1 MPTCYIVGAGDFT
14 PRGFAPVPGDL
25 VLAADGGYRALCS
38 LGYTPDLLLGDF
50 DSLGDLPLPPD
61 LPVLRFPA
69 RKDDTDT
76 GLALR
81 HGLDRGY
88 RDFALYGCAGGRVD
102 HLLANLQSMARIS
115 RLGAAIRL
123 AAPEYDAWALTGP
136 APSTPAPDASG
147 PAPHAPDAS
156 APRIPRPHAS
166 GPAPP
171 PPPPRAHASAS
182 HISASHASAPSTSAP
197 STPAPHASAP
207 HISASHASAPST
219 SSDRPR
225 AHPHR
230 PARPPRRR
238 PALPPP
244 ATLFRPPRRPAA
256 RCVHGDS
263 AHGDRRRGLRSP
275 SPGRATAMGPA
286 APALPVG
293 GTRRPSRPRAPARP
307 PRPALGLAP
316 RPRTALRAP
325 AACAPRALVHG
336 PPRTPRRSRARP
348 PRARSLPPPAPH
360 SPLANPRRM
369 RYDRASPER
378 IETR

>member
-25 VLAADGGYRALCS
+25 VLAADGGYRALYS

-136 APSTPAPDASG
+136 APSTPAPDASAPHASG
-147 PAPHAPDAS
+147 PAPHAPD
-156 APRIPRPHAS
+156 
-166 GPAPP
+166 GPAATLTLP
-171 PPPPRAHASAS
+171 
-182 HISASHASAPSTSAP
+182 
-197 STPAPHASAP
+197 
-207 HISASHASAPST
+207 
-219 SSDRPR
+219 DRPGG
-225 AHPHR
+225 
-230 PARPPRRR
+230 
-238 PALPPP
+238 
-244 ATLFRPPRRPAA
+244 TLVSVF
-256 RCVHGDS
+256 C
-263 AHGDRRRGLRSP
+263 HGDRAEGVTLTGLSYPLDGADLTGDFPLGVSNRRLEGQPATVSVRRGTLLIFQ
-275 SPGRATAMGPA
+275 GA
-286 APALPVG
+286 
-293 GTRRPSRPRAPARP
+293 
-307 PRPALGLAP
+307 
-316 RPRTALRAP
+316 
-325 AACAPRALVHG
+325 
-336 PPRTPRRSRARP
+336 
-348 PRARSLPPPAPH
+348 
-360 SPLANPRRM
+360 
-369 RYDRASPER
+369 
-378 IETR
+378 

>member
-25 VLAADGGYRALCS
+25 VLAADGGYRALYS

-136 APSTPAPDASG
+136 APSTPAPDASAPDASASHASG
-147 PAPHAPDAS
+147 PAPHAPHTPAPHAS
-156 APRIPRPHAS
+156 APHAS
-166 GPAPP
+166 GPAPHAP
-171 PPPPRAHASAS
+171 GALVLHASAPHAS
-182 HISASHASAPSTSAP
+182 APSASAPSIPAPHASAPSTSAP
-197 STPAPHASAP
+197 STPAPDASGPAP
-207 HISASHASAPST
+207 HAPDGPAAT
-219 SSDRPR
+219 LTLPDRPGG
-225 AHPHR
+225 
-230 PARPPRRR
+230 
-238 PALPPP
+238 
-244 ATLFRPPRRPAA
+244 TLVSVF
-256 RCVHGDS
+256 C
-263 AHGDRRRGLRSP
+263 HGDRAEGVTLTGLSYPLDGADLTGDFPLGVSNRRLEGQPATVSVRRGTLLIFQ
-275 SPGRATAMGPA
+275 G
-286 APALPVG
+286 V
-293 GTRRPSRPRAPARP
+293 
-307 PRPALGLAP
+307 
-316 RPRTALRAP
+316 
-325 AACAPRALVHG
+325 
-336 PPRTPRRSRARP
+336 
-348 PRARSLPPPAPH
+348 
-360 SPLANPRRM
+360 
-369 RYDRASPER
+369 
-378 IETR
+378 

>member
-25 VLAADGGYRALCS
+25 VLAADGGYRALYS

-81 HGLDRGY
+81 HGLDRGF

-147 PAPHAPDAS
+147 PAPT
-156 APRIPRPHAS
+156 RP
-166 GPAPP
+166 
-171 PPPPRAHASAS
+171 
-182 HISASHASAPSTSAP
+182 T
-197 STPAPHASAP
+197 
-207 HISASHASAPST
+207 
-219 SSDRPR
+219 
-225 AHPHR
+225 
-230 PARPPRRR
+230 ARPPPSPSRT
-238 PALPPP
+238 A
-244 ATLFRPPRRPAA
+244 PAA
-256 RCVHGDS
+256 RW
-263 AHGDRRRGLRSP
+263 
-275 SPGRATAMGPA
+275 
-286 APALPVG
+286 
-293 GTRRPSRPRAPARP
+293 
-307 PRPALGLAP
+307 
-316 RPRTALRAP
+316 
-325 AACAPRALVHG
+325 
-336 PPRTPRRSRARP
+336 
-348 PRARSLPPPAPH
+348 
-360 SPLANPRRM
+360 
-369 RYDRASPER
+369 
-378 IETR
+378 